1 MTQAE
6 RILQH
11 LEERGPITAAEAL
24 DLYGCSRL
32 AARVSDLRRAGHPIR
47 AELVRG
53 HNRYGEQVTFARY
66 LMEG

>member
-1 MTQAE
+1 MTQSE
-6 RILQH
+6 RVLRHLQ
-11 LEERGPITAAEAL
+11 ERGSITAAEAL

-47 AELVRG
+47 AERVRG
-53 HNRYGEQVTFARY
+53 QNRYGEQVTFARY